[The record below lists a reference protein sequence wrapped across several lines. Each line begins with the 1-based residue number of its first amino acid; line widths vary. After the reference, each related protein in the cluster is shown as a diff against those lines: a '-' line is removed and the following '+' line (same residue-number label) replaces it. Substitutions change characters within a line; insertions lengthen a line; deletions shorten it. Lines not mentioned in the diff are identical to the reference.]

1 VDRKAILQGAT
12 DGAVATTLGARNVP
26 EGLAPT
32 PPGFLV
38 TVPQRHIRPETS
50 QRIEIRRFLPVFQF
64 YNLYY
69 ILLPSNDFRGR

>member
-12 DGAVATTLGARNVP
+12 DGAVTTTAGARNAP

-38 TVPQRHIRPETS
+38 TVPQCLIRPETS
-50 QRIEIRRFLPVFQF
+50 QRIAIQRFLPAF
-64 YNLYY
+64 
-69 ILLPSNDFRGR
+69 